1 MMKILIACGA
11 MALALAGAAL
21 ALASPWRPHS
31 QPGPSADT
39 IVSAVAAAQAS
50 ASQVTASQP
59 GTAQP
64 ACSPDRQPAIR

>member
-1 MMKILIACGA
+1 MMKILIGCGTL
-11 MALALAGAAL
+11 ALALAAAL

-31 QPGPSADT
+31 QPGPSAET

-59 GTAQP
+59 GTTQP
-64 ACSPDRQPAIR
+64 ACPRDRQSVIR